1 MTKSLRKRRR
11 IKWTVVCL
19 LICVGYVAYLFV
31 DQERQ
36 LGGLRREADNLR
48 AREATLKVEHER
60 LSQEQQMLQTDAYME
75 KVAREELGLVK
86 PGETP
91 YIMGQQNPPN

>member
-1 MTKSLRKRRR
+1 MSKPSRKRKR
-11 IKWTVVCL
+11 ITWTVMFI
-19 LICVGYVAYLFV
+19 LICFGYTAYIFA

-36 LGGLRREADNLR
+36 LNGAKREADNLR
-48 AREATLKVEHER
+48 AREATLKAENER
-60 LSQEQQMLQTDAYME
+60 LNQEQQLLQTDAYIE

-91 YIMGQQNPPN
+91 YILGQQNQPK

>member
-1 MTKSLRKRRR
+1 MSKPLKKRKR
-11 IKWTVVCL
+11 ITWLGVVI
-19 LICVGYVAYLFV
+19 LICLGYIVFMLA

-36 LGGLRREADNLR
+36 LSGLRKEAENLR
-48 AREATLKVEHER
+48 AKEATLKAENER
-60 LSQEQQMLQTDAYME
+60 LSQEQQLLQTDAYIE

-91 YIMGQQNPPN
+91 YIMGQQNQSR

>member
-1 MTKSLRKRRR
+1 MSKPSRKRKQ
-11 IKWTVVCL
+11 IKRVLILL
-19 LICVGYVAYLFV
+19 LICLGYVVYLFA

-36 LGGLRREADNLR
+36 LIGLRREADNLR
-48 AREATLKVEHER
+48 AREATLKAENEQ
-60 LSQEQQMLQTDAYME
+60 LNQEQQLLQTDAYIE

-91 YIMGQQNPPN
+91 YIMGRQSQPK

>member
-1 MTKSLRKRRR
+1 MAKPLRKRKR
-11 IKWTVVCL
+11 ITWPVMFF
-19 LICVGYVAYLFV
+19 LICLGYLVSIFA

-36 LGGLRREADNLR
+36 LDGLRREADNLR
-48 AREATLKVEHER
+48 AREATLKVENER
-60 LSQEQQMLQTDAYME
+60 LNQEQQLLQTDTYIE

-91 YIMGQQNPPN
+91 YIMGQQN

>member
-1 MTKSLRKRRR
+1 MARRPKKQKRV
-11 IKWTVVCL
+11 KWAAVLL
-19 LICVGYVAYLFV
+19 LICLGYVLYMFV

-36 LGGLRREADNLR
+36 MAALRRETENLR
-48 AREATLKVEHER
+48 AREATLKADNER
-60 LSQEQQMLQTDAYME
+60 LNQEQQLLQTDVYIE

-91 YIMGQQNPPN
+91 YLVGQQTPPK

>member
-1 MTKSLRKRRR
+1 MTKLPKKQKRF
-11 IKWTVVCL
+11 KWVTFLLLLCL
-19 LICVGYVAYLFV
+19 GYVIYMVV

-36 LGGLRREADNLR
+36 LIAIRRETENLR
-48 AREATLKVEHER
+48 AREATLKAENER
-60 LSQEQQMLQTDAYME
+60 LYQEQQLLQTDKYIE

-91 YIMGQQNPPN
+91 YLVGQQAQPK

>member
-1 MTKSLRKRRR
+1 MAKPLKKRKR
-11 IKWTVVCL
+11 IKWPVMFL
-19 LICVGYVAYLFV
+19 LICLGYIVYIFA

-36 LGGLRREADNLR
+36 LNGLRREADNLR
-48 AREATLKVEHER
+48 AREATLQVENER
-60 LSQEQQMLQTDAYME
+60 LSQEQQLLQTDAYIE

-91 YIMGQQNPPN
+91 YIMGQQN